1 MLDPGRYQTI
11 TIDVRDDG
19 IAILTLDRPEV
30 RNAVDDVMH
39 GELSTIFAEAE
50 ADDRVRVVVLTGAGR
65 AFSVGGD
72 TSVDRA
78 YVSRTGRTVMEEAR
92 HIVDD
97 IIAMTKPLIAAVNGH
112 AIGLGATLAALAD
125 AAYVEAGAKVADL
138 HVRAAIPAGNG
149 SGVIW
154 PLLIG
159 INNAKRLLLLGD
171 TLTAEQAVEIGLL
184 TAVVPAGCAL
194 DAAVATARRLAATA
208 PQAIRGTKAAINGL
222 LRAAS
227 DLVLPVGLA
236 LEEAAMH
243 HPDFL
248 ATIAAL
254 STDPKRSPAASD

>member
-248 ATIAAL
+248 AAIAAL